1 MGFLSS
7 IVGAVAGPL
16 VGAIGSSRADKRAQ
30 ARDGRKLQ
38 TLVSDAKKA
47 GFNPLT
53 ALRGGAG
60 YGGATAPALS
70 TAQFLAEAVSS
81 AFEAPAAYRAQQLE
95 EERQR
100 LENEAL
106 RTQLADREA
115 KKNPYQNFGF
125 DVPSAKQF
133 LPQTKHAGPALSNAT
148 RPQSRPTFD
157 SMGTVPVFLPD
168 GQMRNLNARVAARMD
183 LKPYDAI
190 VAGDYPELV
199 GELRGEGETA
209 LASGTIAKAIGIPIW
224 GSDPSKPT
232 VTVPKLSPPPSGT
245 FLRGGNTS
253 LYNARP
259 TPPKPSVNPH
269 PPKTSGGGGWLSWLG
284 F

>member
-1 MGFLSS
+1 MGLFAS
-7 IVGAVAGPL
+7 IAGAVAGPL
-16 VGAIGSSRADKRAQ
+16 VGGLFSNRAEKKAA
-30 ARDGRKLQ
+30 ARDARKLQ
-38 TLVSDAKKA
+38 TLVADAKAA

-53 ALRGGAG
+53 ALRGGGG

-70 TAQFLAEAVSS
+70 TSQFLAEAVSS

-115 KKNPYQNFGF
+115 KKNPYQKFGF

-133 LPQTKHAGPALSNAT
+133 LPQTKQGVPALSNAT
-148 RPQSRPTFD
+148 RPQSRPTFG
-157 SMGTVPVFLPD
+157 SNGTVPVFLPD
-168 GQMRNLNARVAARMD
+168 GQMRMLNARVADRMK
-183 LKPYDAI
+183 LKPYDAV
-190 VAGDYPELV
+190 VAGDYAEIV
-199 GELRGEGETA
+199 GELRGEAETA
-209 LASGTIAKAIGIPIW
+209 LVADEIGKNVGIPLW
-224 GSDPSKPT
+224 GRDPSKP
-232 VTVPKLSPPPSGT
+232 VLTVPKLSPPPSGT
-245 FLRGGNTS
+245 FLRGNNTS